1 MGTEPAPTASKL
13 SAWSPSKLA
22 RPADLLLSRCTIQKS
37 SSLCHLVSRSPRDPS
52 SRPTDPTHISFK
64 NFCCWFL
71 FWSKQKRKI
80 KLPSCG
86 IEKKKKK
93 KKKNPPL
100 WVLKKK
106 KKKKKKK

>member
-1 MGTEPAPTASKL
+1 MGKL

-37 SSLCHLVSRSPRDPS
+37 SFLCHLVSRSPRDPS
-52 SRPTDPTHISFK
+52 SRPTDPTHISVK

-80 KLPSCG
+80 KLLSCG
-86 IEKKKKK
+86 NKKKKK
-93 KKKNPPL
+93 KKFL
-100 WVLKKK
+100 FWGKKK
-106 KKKKKKK
+106 KKKKKKKK